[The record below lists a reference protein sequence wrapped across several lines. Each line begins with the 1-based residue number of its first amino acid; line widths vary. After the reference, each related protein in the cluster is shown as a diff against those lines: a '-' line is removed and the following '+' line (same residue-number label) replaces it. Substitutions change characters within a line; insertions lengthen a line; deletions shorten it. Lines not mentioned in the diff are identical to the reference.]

1 MPRKSTIAS
10 KGFDLKPFALNSHLR
25 PAYATGLGALFK
37 GDCLKLLP
45 LFKDEI
51 ADLVFADPPFNIGKE
66 YGRSVNDRRADNEY
80 LEWCYAWIDE
90 SIRIL
95 KAGGAFLIYNIPKW
109 NIRLGNYMME
119 RGLHFLDWIAIDIKF
134 GLPLKGRLYPSH
146 YSLLYYSKGRHKT
159 FHNIRTPIR
168 LCRHCGKE
176 VKDYGGHRGAMN
188 PKGVNLT
195 DVWDDI
201 PPVRHWKFKTK
212 KRKANALSTKLLHRV
227 IHMGTDQG
235 DLVVDPF
242 GGSGTTYAV
251 CERMQR
257 KWLGMEMESIDVIIE
272 RLKGNDLHHHRSV
285 DVLER

>member
-1 MPRKSTIAS
+1 MPRKSLFLPER
-10 KGFDLKPFALNSHLR
+10 FDLSPYALNGHLN
-25 PAYATGLGALFK
+25 PVFTTGLGALFK

-45 LFKDEI
+45 LIKDEC

-66 YGRSVNDRRADNEY
+66 YGQSVNDRKADHEY
-80 LEWCYAWIDE
+80 LDWCHAWIDE
-90 SIRIL
+90 CIRIL
-95 KAGGAFLIYNIPKW
+95 KTGGSFFLYNIPKW
-109 NIRLGNYMME
+109 NIQLGNYMMQQ
-119 RGLHFLDWIAIDIKF
+119 GLHFRDWITVDIKF

-159 FHNIRTPIR
+159 FHNIRTPIK

-212 KRKANALSTKLLHRV
+212 KRKANALSTKLLNRV
-227 IHMGTDQG
+227 IHMSTDPG
-235 DLVVDPF
+235 DVVVDPF

-257 KWLGMEMESIDVIIE
+257 KWLGMDMESVDVIIE
-272 RLKGNDLHHHRSV
+272 RLEGGDLHDHPST
-285 DVLER
+285 DVLE